1 MYFICET
8 YHELCLR
15 FVKLVMNYVFDLMKL
30 CHELC
35 LFCCCC
41 DLICLEVMK
50 KKKRANSALLCT
62 LPPDLMAV
70 GYDTL
75 PLGCM
80 AVGWRNVL

>member
-8 YHELCLR
+8 CHELRLR

-30 CHELC
+30 YHALC

-50 KKKRANSALLCT
+50 KKNRANSALLCT
-62 LPPDLMAV
+62 LPPDHMAV
-70 GYDTL
+70 GNETL
-75 PLGCM
+75 PPEDM